1 VRTPHEY
8 LASLTRFVTA
18 DVSGQVGADVLLLAG
33 VEDHYVP
40 FRQFG
45 DQLNTLTC
53 AGSVTARVFT
63 REERLRQHKDGY
75 RSSRYV
81 RKHGKHGKHLR
92 PGLYRRSN
100 PIATREE
107 ADAMEQELARHLRN
121 RGYPVYGGH

>member
-18 DVSGQVGADVLLLAG
+18 DVSGQVGADVLLLAD

-40 FRQFG
+40 FRHLG

-63 REERLRQHKDGY
+63 REERLRQHKDGFPLGMCGSMGSTFARGCIGAST
-75 RSSRYV
+75 RSPRA
-81 RKHGKHGKHLR
+81 RK
-92 PGLYRRSN
+92 P
-100 PIATREE
+100 TRW
-107 ADAMEQELARHLRN
+107 MEQELARHLRN

>member
-1 VRTPHEY
+1 MRTQHEY

-18 DVSGQVGADVLLLAG
+18 DVSGQVGADVLLLAD
-33 VEDHYVP
+33 VEHHYVP
-40 FRQFG
+40 FRHLG

-81 RKHGKHGKHLR
+81 RKHGKHLR
-92 PGLYRRSN
+92 PGLYRRFN